1 MTIPDFICDY
11 RYPVYPKP
19 GPTTCVHD
27 HNVEHLCKKKQELKS
42 MRWLACEPW
51 YGLAQP
57 FSCAVELHCKLHPS
71 VTIMTATIPRFL
83 LPRGEILP
91 KARIIS
97 SSRSKLGVSR
107 SQRVCRYAS
116 SSTTSKPKVLEK
128 PAKFNP
134 PSHPSRLTRT
144 RPRQYPGPPL
154 SQPELEAQ
162 KTKRYPH
169 MMPPE
174 GTFMHW
180 FLNNRAI
187 HLWISMVRLQ
197 FSTDCMLSSAI
208 LAWVY

>member
-1 MTIPDFICDY
+1 M
-11 RYPVYPKP
+11 
-19 GPTTCVHD
+19 G
-27 HNVEHLCKKKQELKS
+27 
-42 MRWLACEPW
+42 WACEPW
-51 YGLAQP
+51 LGLAQS
-57 FSCAVELHCKLHPS
+57 FSYAVELRGKLHS
-71 VTIMTATIPRFL
+71 SITNMTATIPRFL
-83 LPRGEILP
+83 LPRGEILL
-91 KARIIS
+91 KIRITS
-97 SSRSKLGVSR
+97 SSRSRFGVSR
-107 SQRVCRYAS
+107 SQHVGRFAS

-174 GTFMHW
+174 GSFMHW
-180 FLNNRAI
+180 FLNNRSI

-197 FSTDCMLSSAI
+197 SSTNCMLSPATY
-208 LAWVY
+208 AWVY